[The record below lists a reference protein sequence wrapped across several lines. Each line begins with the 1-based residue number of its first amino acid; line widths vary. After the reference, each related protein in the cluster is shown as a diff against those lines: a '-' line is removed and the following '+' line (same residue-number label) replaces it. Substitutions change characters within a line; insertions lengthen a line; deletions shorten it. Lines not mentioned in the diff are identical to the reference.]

1 MVLYTIYPQETI
13 FQVEETRNY
22 LTVEVDNR
30 VFVIEL
36 TDGQARIVR
45 LISRSRDYLQPPL
58 AAGDQTELHNPREM
72 SVPAS
77 RNIKP

>member
-13 FQVEETRNY
+13 FQVEEARNY

-45 LISRSRDYLQPPL
+45 LISHDPRDYLNPHWQPGTKLNFTIP
-58 AAGDQTELHNPREM
+58 G
-72 SVPAS
+72 
-77 RNIKP
+77 K